1 MKLRT
6 LLGLFFSGRLGLLW
20 RLSRDVEPVYRT
32 AFLATAGANGVLSAL
47 AAGPQSLSDLA
58 ATLGLTS
65 DAHEALAAWLSV
77 GVGAGVLKRSG
88 DHYQLRGKVARALA
102 TGDQDAFVAML
113 QQTLGLHRQLIMEA
127 PARLQAARPFTLA
140 DQDGRLIARVSK
152 LVEPFVDEA
161 LDGVIPRSGPYSLL
175 DVGCGEGR
183 YLRHACG
190 RNPQLAALGLE
201 LQDDVAQMCRDNIRA
216 WGLADRVRVEVG
228 DIRQRLASPEFD
240 LVTLHSLIY
249 YFPWQSR
256 VELLRQLAG
265 FLKPGGQLMITT
277 SCQSDQPTLAVLNL
291 WATTTAGCGRL
302 PTADEMTAQLQEAG
316 FAHCERRAIIPGEHV
331 VAFTARR
338 D

>member
-6 LLGLFFSGRLGLLW
+6 FLGLLFSGRLGLLW

-32 AFLATAGANGVLSAL
+32 AFLATAGSNGVLAAL
-47 AAGPQSLSDLA
+47 ARGPRSLGYLA
-58 ATLGLTS
+58 AELGLS
-65 DAHEALAAWLSV
+65 PDSHEALAAWLAV
-77 GVGAGVLKRSG
+77 GVGVGVLKRRG
-88 DHYQLRGKVARALA
+88 DHYQLRGKVAYALA
-102 TGDQDAFVAML
+102 SGDQDAFVAML

-127 PARLQAARPFTLA
+127 PGRLQAGRPSTLA

-152 LVEPFVDEA
+152 LIEPFVDEA
-161 LDGVIPRSGPYSLL
+161 LDAVIPRSGSYALF

-190 RNPQLAALGLE
+190 RNPQLTALGLE
-201 LQDDVAQMCRDNIRA
+201 LQDDVAAMCRDNVRE

-228 DIRQRLASPEFD
+228 DIRQRPARPEFD
-240 LVTLHSLIY
+240 LITLHSLIY

-256 VELLRQLAG
+256 VELLKHLAG

-277 SCQSDQPTLAVLNL
+277 SCQSNQPTLAVLNL

-302 PTADEMTAQLQEAG
+302 PTAAEMTEQLREAG
-316 FAHCERRAIIPGEHV
+316 FVRCERRAIIPGEHV

-338 D
+338 G